1 MPRKIPSVVLVGRPN
16 VGKSTLFNRITGS
29 RRAIVAPMAG
39 TTRDSLAR
47 PAVWRGSTFQLSDTG
62 GLYGASEDPLHELV
76 VIQGKRAIV
85 GADLLVLVVDG
96 REGLVPGDQTIARE
110 LREANRPVIL
120 AINKSDDN
128 RARHATLDFYV
139 LGIDPVVEISA
150 EHGQGVADLLDEIVA
165 RLARPMA
172 AAQVRPDD
180 LGDSVEELDSE
191 KSSDS
196 QTNPESQRNPESQT
210 NPESQIPNP
219 DSEVAVAIVGRP
231 NVGKSSLVNRL
242 LKEERLLVSDMPGT
256 TRDAIDTVLT
266 WHRRRFRIVDTAGM
280 RKPGRVA
287 RGGQVEFVSVAGSRR
302 AIAEADVVALVLDA
316 STGPTDHDAA
326 IGGEADRAG
335 RGVVI
340 IANKGDLVKERG
352 PKVSEVFDDDA
363 RRHMRF
369 LDYAPILHISALTG
383 ERTPKILETID
394 RIHETRRKRV
404 PTPALNK
411 FLQEVTAANPPVS
424 PGSKHVRILYAA
436 QIGVAPPSFVFFTNV
451 ATTFH
456 FSYERFLT
464 NQLREHFGFVG
475 TPIRIQVR
483 RRDRKVAGERTAAKS
498 QQAKNE
504 KAKGKRE
511 NSIDRSQKVEGR
523 AQMSKS
529 QRQRA
534 ERQLA
539 SRKDRHGRRRPRK

>member
-1 MPRKIPSVVLVGRPN
+1 MARTTPSVVLVGRPN
-16 VGKSTLFNRITGS
+16 VGKSTLFNRVTGS
-29 RRAIVAPMAG
+29 RRAIVAPIAG

-47 PAVWRGSTFQLSDTG
+47 PAVWRGTSFQLSDTG

-76 VIQGKRAIV
+76 VRQGRRAIV

-96 REGLVPGDQTIARE
+96 REGLVSGDETIARE
-110 LREANRPVIL
+110 LRQAGVPVIL
-120 AINKSDDN
+120 AINKSDDK
-128 RARHATLDFYV
+128 RARHATMDFYT
-139 LGIDPVVEISA
+139 LGLDPVFEVSA
-150 EHGQGVADLLDEIVA
+150 EHGHGVAELLDEIVQRIGGVKQEPRGPGEESPA
-165 RLARPMA
+165 GSLQHSP
-172 AAQVRPDD
+172 PD
-180 LGDSVEELDSE
+180 E
-191 KSSDS
+191 
-196 QTNPESQRNPESQT
+196 TA
-210 NPESQIPNP
+210 I
-219 DSEVAVAIVGRP
+219 AVVGRP

-242 LKEERLLVSDMPGT
+242 LKEERVLVSEMPGT
-256 TRDAIDTVLT
+256 TRDAIDTSLT

-287 RGGQVEFVSVAGSRR
+287 RGGQVELVSVAGSKR
-302 AIAEADVVALVLDA
+302 AIAESDVVALVLDA

-340 IANKGDLVKERG
+340 IANKWDLVKERG
-352 PKVSEVFDDDA
+352 PKFSEVFDDET

-394 RIHETRRKRV
+394 RIADTRRKRV

-411 FLQEVTAANPPVS
+411 FIEGLTAANPPVS
-424 PGSKHVRILYAA
+424 PGRKHVRIMYVA

-456 FSYERFLT
+456 FSYERFLV

-483 RRDRKVAGERTAAKS
+483 RRGKKGGADRVDRGTR
-498 QQAKNE
+498 
-504 KAKGKRE
+504 KGR
-511 NSIDRSQKVEGR
+511 
-523 AQMSKS
+523 
-529 QRQRA
+529 
-534 ERQLA
+534 
-539 SRKDRHGRRRPRK
+539 